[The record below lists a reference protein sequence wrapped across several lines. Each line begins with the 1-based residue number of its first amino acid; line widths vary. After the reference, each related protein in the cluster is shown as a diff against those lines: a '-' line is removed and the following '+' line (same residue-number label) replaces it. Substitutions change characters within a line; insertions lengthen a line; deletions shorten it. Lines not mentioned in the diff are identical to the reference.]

1 MEEIKKQIKKE
12 MKAEHQQ
19 ILRKGLE
26 GYLLTAQERAKI
38 CLFCNISPS
47 KTKRVKNIT
56 TGEDFYIIL

>member
-12 MKAEHQQ
+12 MKAEHAQ

-38 CLFCNISPS
+38 CLFCSISPS
-47 KTKRVKNIT
+47 KTKKVKNIT